1 MSLSARLERLPPRAD
16 LLALQRR
23 VRERLAGGLAE
34 RGAENDWLTREALA
48 CRHDPLRYV
57 LAAYPW
63 AVPGGPLERHPGP
76 DGWQREIL
84 EYVRD
89 HVGIGKPVRVAVA
102 GGVGPG
108 KTAVMAWLIDWAMVT
123 CPDTRCRI
131 TANTGPQ
138 LSTATWPELTK
149 WRRMSLW
156 SSWFEVGERRIR
168 SADPAHRDTW
178 RADVM
183 TWDAARPEAFAGFH
197 NAGRRIV
204 YAFDEGAGIADS
216 IYRESEGILA
226 GAEDTEIVWLVLG
239 NPTRNSGTFRTLF
252 AGGRLAHLWKSWHI
266 DTRTARMSDKTQ
278 IREWIDSYGL
288 DSDFV
293 RVRVLSQFPKA
304 GSTQFIAADL
314 VDRAMARETRYEAHG
329 PLVMGVD
336 VARFGDDQ
344 TVIRLRKGRD
354 ARSYPAL
361 KLRGLDTMQVAAR
374 VAELYERYSPDA
386 VFIDAGG
393 LGAGVVD
400 RCKYLHIPVRGVDF
414 GGRADGDMPTA
425 NSGIR
430 YANKRAEIWG
440 RMRDW
445 LAGGAM
451 LPDDRELAEELVA
464 VEYGYVMREGADAIL
479 LEKKEDMKKRGLA
492 SSDNADSLAVTFAH
506 PVAFDDDWRLGR
518 RSGDW
523 RAQLNRPEP
532 VHETRYDD
540 GLWGRSATPVN
551 GPPDDNFPGR
561 RGRRPMEF

>member
-1 MSLSARLERLPPRAD
+1 MSLAARLERLPPRAD
-16 LLALQRR
+16 LLTLQRR
-23 VRERLAGGLAE
+23 VRERLAAGAAE
-34 RGAENDWLTREALA
+34 RGNEGDWLTAEALA

-57 LAAYPW
+57 TLAYPW
-63 AVPGGPLERHPGP
+63 GVPGGPLERHPGP
-76 DGWQREIL
+76 DGWQSETL
-84 EYVRD
+84 AYVRD

-156 SSWFEVGERRIR
+156 ASWFEVGERRIR

-252 AGGRLAHLWKSWHI
+252 AGGRLAHLWRSWHI
-266 DTRTARMSDKTQ
+266 DTRQARMSDKTQ
-278 IREWIDSYGL
+278 IKEWIDSYGL

-304 GSTQFIAADL
+304 GSTQFIASDL
-314 VDRAMARETRYEAHG
+314 VDRAMAKETRFEACG
-329 PLVMGVD
+329 TLVMGVD

-354 ARSYPAL
+354 ARSFPTL
-361 KLRGLDTMQVAAR
+361 KLRGMETMQVAAR
-374 VAELYERYSPDA
+374 VAELYQLHQPDA
-386 VFIDAGG
+386 VFVDAGG

-400 RCKYLHIPVRGVDF
+400 RLKYLNIAVRGIDF
-414 GGRADGDMPTA
+414 GGRPDGDMMTA

-430 YANKRAEIWG
+430 YANKRAEMWG

-445 LAGGAM
+445 LGAGAM

-464 VEYGYVMREGADAIL
+464 VEYGFAMRDGSDAIL
-479 LEKKEDMKKRGLA
+479 LERKEDMRKRGLA
-492 SSDNADSLAVTFAH
+492 SSDNSDALALTFAH
-506 PVAFDDDWRLGR
+506 PISVSDDWRLGR
-518 RSGDW
+518 GSGDW
-523 RAQLNRPEP
+523 RAKFARPGRT
-532 VHETRYDD
+532 HESNYVDP
-540 GLWGRSATPVN
+540 LWGGSATSAN
-551 GPPDDNFPGR
+551 GPPDDNFPR
-561 RGRRPMEF
+561 RGGRPMEI